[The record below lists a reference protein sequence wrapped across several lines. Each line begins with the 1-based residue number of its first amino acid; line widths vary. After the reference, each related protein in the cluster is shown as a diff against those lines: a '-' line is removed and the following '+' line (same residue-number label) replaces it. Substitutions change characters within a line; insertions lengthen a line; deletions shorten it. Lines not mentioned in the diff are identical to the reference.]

1 MIAKEKVGVLC
12 LLAAAMLWGTCG
24 TAQTFAPKG
33 YDPMVVGMMR
43 IAIGGA
49 VLLLL
54 ALLRGELGTFGT
66 WPVKLSLLSAFSV
79 AAFQLLFFNA
89 VHQAGVAVGTI
100 VGLGSAPI
108 FAGVLAFVVFGER
121 PGRRWLFA
129 TLLSIAG
136 CSLLLLAGR
145 EAPVSIRFTGL
156 LLAVGA
162 GAAYAGYAL
171 TVKKLLAK
179 KSSLAVMAVVGC
191 LGALMILPLILTRD
205 FSWLAQSRGVAVA
218 LYLGFLT
225 YALPMFLFA
234 YGLSLTPVA
243 TAVTMTLM
251 EPLTAGLLGIF
262 IVGEHFTLTAWGG
275 LLMML
280 SGLFVLTVS
289 TRRELSINNDVDHDG
304 YCP

>member
-1 MIAKEKVGVLC
+1 
-12 LLAAAMLWGTCG
+12 
-24 TAQTFAPKG
+24 
-33 YDPMVVGMMR
+33 
-43 IAIGGA
+43 
-49 VLLLL
+49 
-54 ALLRGELGTFGT
+54 
-66 WPVKLSLLSAFSV
+66 V
-79 AAFQLLFFNA
+79 A
-89 VHQAGVAVGTI
+89 
-100 VGLGSAPI
+100 
-108 FAGVLAFVVFGER
+108 
-121 PGRRWLFA
+121 
-129 TLLSIAG
+129 
-136 CSLLLLAGR
+136 
-145 EAPVSIRFTGL
+145 IRFTGL

-218 LYLGFLT
+218 LYLGILT
-225 YALPMFLFA
+225 YSLPMFLFA